1 MDSWS
6 SDELNVVDRTDELRV
21 SWRRRDGTLSKPV
34 IIWVVRLGD
43 DLYVRSVHG
52 RGATWYRGT
61 QGTGSG
67 HIECGSV
74 SRDVSFGNAGG
85 EVAYAL
91 DAAYRAKYRRY
102 ATTIVESTTT
112 TEAREATVRLTPR

>member
-21 SWRRRDGTLSKPV
+21 SWRRRDGTVSKPV
-34 IIWVVRLGD
+34 IIWVVRFGD

-61 QGTGSG
+61 QGTGEG

-74 SRDVSFGNAGG
+74 SRDVAFENAGG
-85 EVAYAL
+85 EVADAL
-91 DAAYRAKYRRY
+91 DEAYRSKYRRY
-102 ATTIVESTTT
+102 ATTTVESTTT
-112 TEAREATVRLTPR
+112 AEAREATVRLTPR